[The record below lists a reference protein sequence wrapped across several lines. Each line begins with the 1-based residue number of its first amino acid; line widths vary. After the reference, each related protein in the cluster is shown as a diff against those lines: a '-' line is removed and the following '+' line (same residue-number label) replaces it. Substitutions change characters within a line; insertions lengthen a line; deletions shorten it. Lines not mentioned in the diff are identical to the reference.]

1 MTILTLDEKRIEK
14 LIFSGNYEEAAEIIF
29 DLVENRDRLDKEIL
43 YKTLNLLNYICDKT
57 PSISLRSVKYISFII
72 NETNSWIR
80 LISLEILYQ
89 ISIYRPNLLIELIEK
104 IRARFYDLEPTV
116 RRLAVKIMG
125 NLLVSLHIDQEEIQ
139 IIIEEFINKLIDDD
153 WKVKL
158 EVTKTLKKILNQDF
172 SKIPDLEPLLSIVIV
187 NLRDLDEDVARSS
200 AELLKILGTYFL
212 SKDKIMHI
220 LLNLLYNEETRVKE
234 LIIWLF
240 GEIGKEKSSEIIP
253 IIPKLI
259 NLLKEDDYR
268 IQLRVTDALVSI
280 SKNNFDQIWSNLI
293 NSLDLGD
300 EDYKNTII
308 NALYHLVSGNNIPDI
323 FIYIFE
329 ELESPSETVRDSV
342 ALVFKRLY
350 EEYQVQIENE
360 ITKILYRLESK
371 YWRERKKNT
380 ALLQNLVFI
389 LDIKKIAVW
398 IFIELDKV
406 LKDET
411 DPDVK
416 NEIIFT
422 LKSIK
427 TNFKRMD
434 ETIRRVNYELGLF
447 TSKISEFQKA
457 PAQFREKMNDLIKEF
472 KFNETEIE
480 LNKTYRKILNRI
492 KKFNKKLNKFE
503 FKRLA
508 FNLLED
514 WEETKLQ
521 IIDEL
526 SLIKGFIHEIFDEK
540 KMEFTSGL
548 KGKIKVFDD
557 RINILRVQYE
567 ALKFYEFPDDLDEV
581 ILSNE
586 QNDELEEKFTQ
597 ITQLRNYLFK
607 LDDEIRDL
615 IVSNVEFDIFKEL
628 LKNWVE
634 LKIEIQEY
642 LSRLDR
648 KIKVIKDKI
657 VKYFLEI
664 ETREEIS
671 TGKIKDIT
679 NELGFQLF
687 QGHIHSIISQGIEGF
702 KKFNEK
708 FEQLNEKVSQL
719 IKKNEFNDSMKFI
732 EMNQKQIQDFIEEY
746 ENQIDTIIGKIT
758 TDNNIFNLYIR
769 PFITRFISSKEMLI
783 NKMKIF
789 QQKNLEKIYLNQ
801 IKYYLEVMNPIKLKN
816 LASFMNMEI
825 DQLTDYIL
833 KFINK
838 NKLSGKIINDTLHSP
853 KLEDLYESKDLLL
866 FKTVKTIG
874 NKILL
879 DFKLSNPT
887 NLTFKDLQIILRI
900 PSYLIFEKNESFPRN
915 LYVNELKTGSA
926 LKFNYVVKMNRMV
939 EKRLSDPGADEITLN
954 LFYRDPFNVTRK
966 ISKKIDLL
974 LS

>member
-1 MTILTLDEKRIEK
+1 LTLDEKRIEK

-29 DLVENRDRLDKEIL
+29 DLIENRESLDKEIL

-57 PSISLRSVKYISFII
+57 PSISLRAVKYMNFII
-72 NETNSWIR
+72 NEPNSWIR
-80 LISLEILYQ
+80 LVSLEILYQ
-89 ISIYRPNLLIELIEK
+89 ISIYRPNLLLELIKEV
-104 IRARFYDLEPTV
+104 RARFYDLEPTV

-125 NLLVSLHIDQEEIQ
+125 NLLLSLHIDKEEIQ

-158 EVTKTLKKILNQDF
+158 EVIKTLKKILNQDF

-220 LLNLLYNEETRVKE
+220 LLNLLYNEEGRVKE

-268 IQLRVTDALVSI
+268 IQLRVIDALVSI

-300 EDYKNTII
+300 DDYRNTIQ
-308 NALYHLVSGNNIPDI
+308 NALYHLSQNNIPDV

-329 ELESPSETVRDSV
+329 ELESPSEAVRDSV

-350 EEYQVQIENE
+350 EEYQVEIENE

-380 ALLQNLVFI
+380 ALLQNLIFI

-406 LKDET
+406 LSDET

-434 ETIRRVNYELGLF
+434 ETIRRVNYELELF
-447 TSKISEFQKA
+447 TSKIREFQKN
-457 PAQFREKMNDLIKEF
+457 PAQFREKMNALIKEF

-480 LNKTYRKILNRI
+480 LSKTYRKILNRI
-492 KKFNKKLNKFE
+492 KNFNKKLNKFE
-503 FKRLA
+503 YKRLA

-526 SLIKGFIHEIFDEK
+526 SLIKGFIQEIFEEK

-548 KGKIKVFDD
+548 KGRIKIFQD

-567 ALKFYEFPDDLDEV
+567 ALKFYEFPDDLDEI

-607 LDDEIRDL
+607 LDDEIRNL

-642 LSRLDR
+642 LSKLDR

-657 VKYFLEI
+657 VKYFIEI
-664 ETREEIS
+664 ETREETT
-671 TGKIKDIT
+671 TGKIRDIT

-702 KKFNEK
+702 KIFNDK
-708 FEQLNEKVSQL
+708 FEQLNAKVSQL
-719 IKKNEFNDSMKFI
+719 IKKNEFSDSKKFL
-732 EMNQKQIQDFIEEY
+732 EMNQKQIQNFIEEY

-769 PFITRFISSKEMLI
+769 PFITKFISSKEMLI
-783 NKMKIF
+783 NKMKMF

-816 LASFMNMEI
+816 LASYMDLEI

-833 KFINK
+833 KFISK

-900 PSYLIFEKNESFPRN
+900 PVYLIFEKNESFPR
-915 LYVNELKTGSA
+915 
-926 LKFNYVVKMNRMV
+926 KMKVFR
-939 EKRLSDPGADEITLN
+939 EIST
-954 LFYRDPFNVTRK
+954 
-966 ISKKIDLL
+966 
-974 LS
+974 

>member
-29 DLVENRDRLDKEIL
+29 DLIENRDRLDKEIL

-57 PSISLRSVKYISFII
+57 PSISLRAVKYINFII
-72 NETNSWIR
+72 NEPNSWIR
-80 LISLEILYQ
+80 LVSLEILYQ
-89 ISIYRPNLLIELIEK
+89 ISIYRPNLLIELMKEV
-104 IRARFYDLEPTV
+104 RTRFYDLEPTV

-125 NLLVSLHIDQEEIQ
+125 NLLISLHIDKEEIQ
-139 IIIEEFINKLIDDD
+139 IIIEEFINRLMDND

-158 EVTKTLKKILNQDF
+158 EVIKTLKKILNQDF
-172 SKIPDLEPLLSIVIV
+172 SKIPDLEPLLSIVII

-220 LLNLLYNEETRVKE
+220 LLNLLYNEKGRVKE

-268 IQLRVTDALVSI
+268 IQLRVIDALVSI

-300 EDYKNTII
+300 EDYRNTIQ
-308 NALYHLVSGNNIPDI
+308 NALYHLSQNNIPDV
-323 FIYIFE
+323 FIYLFE

-350 EEYQVQIENE
+350 EEYQVEIENE

-406 LKDET
+406 LSDET
-411 DPDVK
+411 DSDVK

-427 TNFKRMD
+427 ANFKRMD
-434 ETIRRVNYELGLF
+434 ETISRVNYELELF
-447 TSKISEFQKA
+447 TSKIREFQKT
-457 PAQFREKMNDLIKEF
+457 PAQFREKMNALIKEF

-480 LNKTYRKILNRI
+480 LSKTYRKILNRI
-492 KKFNKKLNKFE
+492 KNFNKKLNKFE
-503 FKRLA
+503 YKRLA

-526 SLIKGFIHEIFDEK
+526 SLIKGFIYEIFEEK

-548 KGKIKVFDD
+548 KGRIKVFHD
-557 RINILRVQYE
+557 RINILRVQHE
-567 ALKFYEFPDDLDEV
+567 ALKFYEFPDNLDEI

-642 LSRLDR
+642 LSKLDR
-648 KIKVIKDKI
+648 KIKIIKDKI
-657 VKYFLEI
+657 VKYFIEI
-664 ETREEIS
+664 GTREEIS
-671 TGKIKDIT
+671 NGKIEDIT

-708 FEQLNEKVSQL
+708 FEQLNIKLSQL
-719 IKKNEFNDSMKFI
+719 IKKNEFSDSMKFI
-732 EMNQKQIQDFIEEY
+732 EMNQKQIQNFIEEY
-746 ENQIDTIIGKIT
+746 ENQIDTVIGKIT
-758 TDNNIFNLYIR
+758 TDNIFNLYIR
-769 PFITRFISSKEMLI
+769 PFITKFISSKEMLI
-783 NKMKIF
+783 NKMKNF

-801 IKYYLEVMNPIKLKN
+801 IKYYLDVMNPIKLKN
-816 LASFMNMEI
+816 LASYMDLEI

-900 PSYLIFEKNESFPRN
+900 PVYLIFEKNESFPRN
-915 LYVNELKTGSA
+915 LYVNELKPGSA
-926 LKFNYVVKMNRMV
+926 LKFNYVVKMNRMI
-939 EKRLSDPGADEITLN
+939 EKKLSDPSVDEITLN

-966 ISKKIDLL
+966 ITKNIDLL

>member
-1 MTILTLDEKRIEK
+1 
-14 LIFSGNYEEAAEIIF
+14 
-29 DLVENRDRLDKEIL
+29 
-43 YKTLNLLNYICDKT
+43 
-57 PSISLRSVKYISFII
+57 
-72 NETNSWIR
+72 
-80 LISLEILYQ
+80 
-89 ISIYRPNLLIELIEK
+89 
-104 IRARFYDLEPTV
+104 
-116 RRLAVKIMG
+116 
-125 NLLVSLHIDQEEIQ
+125 
-139 IIIEEFINKLIDDD
+139 
-153 WKVKL
+153 
-158 EVTKTLKKILNQDF
+158 
-172 SKIPDLEPLLSIVIV
+172 
-187 NLRDLDEDVARSS
+187 
-200 AELLKILGTYFL
+200 
-212 SKDKIMHI
+212 
-220 LLNLLYNEETRVKE
+220 
-234 LIIWLF
+234 
-240 GEIGKEKSSEIIP
+240 
-253 IIPKLI
+253 
-259 NLLKEDDYR
+259 
-268 IQLRVTDALVSI
+268 
-280 SKNNFDQIWSNLI
+280 NLI
-293 NSLDLGD
+293 NSLDIGD
-300 EDYKNTII
+300 EDYRNTII
-308 NALYHLVSGNNIPDI
+308 NALYHLSQNNILDI
-323 FIYIFE
+323 FTNIFE

-411 DPDVK
+411 DSDVK

-434 ETIRRVNYELGLF
+434 ETIRRVNYELELF
-447 TSKISEFQKA
+447 TSKIREFQKA
-457 PAQFREKMNDLIKEF
+457 PAQFREKMNDLLKEF

-548 KGKIKVFDD
+548 KGKIKVFHD

-567 ALKFYEFPDDLDEV
+567 ALKFYEFPDNLDEV
-581 ILSNE
+581 ILSNK

-642 LSRLDR
+642 LSSLDR
-648 KIKVIKDKI
+648 KIKIIKDKI
-657 VKYFLEI
+657 IKYFLEI

-671 TGKIKDIT
+671 TDKIKDIT

-687 QGHIHSIISQGIEGF
+687 QGHIHSIITQGIEGF

-900 PSYLIFEKNESFPRN
+900 PAYLIFEKNESFPRN

-939 EKRLSDPGADEITLN
+939 EKRISDPGADEITLN

>member
-1 MTILTLDEKRIEK
+1 MTILTLDEKRIEQ

-29 DLVENRDRLDKEIL
+29 NLIENRDSLDKEIL
-43 YKTLNLLNYICDKT
+43 YKSLNLLNYICDKT
-57 PSISLRSVKYISFII
+57 PSISLRAVKYMNFII
-72 NETNSWIR
+72 NEKNSWIR
-80 LISLEILYQ
+80 LVSLEILYQ
-89 ISIYRPNLLIELIEK
+89 ISIYRPNLLLELITK
-104 IRARFYDLEPTV
+104 VRSRFYDIEPTV

-125 NLLVSLHIDQEEIQ
+125 NLLVSIHIDQEEIQ
-139 IIIEEFINKLIDDD
+139 LIIEEFISKLIDDD

-158 EVTKTLKKILNQDF
+158 EVIKTLKKILNQDF

-200 AELLKILGTYFL
+200 AELLKTIGTYFL

-220 LLNLLYNEETRVKE
+220 LLNLLYNEEARVKE

-259 NLLKEDDYR
+259 KLLKEDDYR
-268 IQLRVTDALVSI
+268 IQLRVIDALVSI

-293 NSLDLGD
+293 NSLDLAD
-300 EDYKNTII
+300 EDYRDTIQ
-308 NALYHLVSGNNIPDI
+308 NALYHLSQNNIPDI

-329 ELESPSETVRDSV
+329 ELESPSETVRDCV

-350 EEYQVQIENE
+350 EEYQVEIENE

-371 YWRERKKNT
+371 YWRVRKKNI
-380 ALLQNLVFI
+380 ALLQNLAFI
-389 LDIKKIAVW
+389 LDIRKVAVW

-416 NEIIFT
+416 NEIIST

-427 TNFKRMD
+427 TNFDRMD
-434 ETIRRVNYELGLF
+434 DTIRRVNYELDLF
-447 TSKISEFQKA
+447 TSKIREFQKA
-457 PAQFREKMNDLIKEF
+457 PAQFREKMNALIKEF

-480 LNKTYRKILNRI
+480 INRTYRKNLSKI
-492 KKFNKKLNKFE
+492 KNFNKKLNKFE
-503 FKRLA
+503 YKRLA

-526 SLIKGFIHEIFDEK
+526 SLIKGFIHEIFEEK
-540 KMEFTSGL
+540 KMEFSSGL
-548 KGKIKVFDD
+548 KGKIKIFND

-567 ALKFYEFPDDLDEV
+567 VLKSYEFPDNLDEI

-586 QNDELEEKFTQ
+586 QNDDLEEKFTQ

-642 LSRLDR
+642 LSRLDK

-657 VKYFLEI
+657 VNYFIEI

-687 QGHIHSIISQGIEGF
+687 QGHIHTIISQGIEGF
-702 KKFNEK
+702 KKFNDK
-708 FEQLNEKVSQL
+708 FDQLNEKVSQL
-719 IKKNEFNDSMKFI
+719 IKKNEFSDAKKFI
-732 EMNQKQIQDFIEEY
+732 EMNQNQVQNFIVEY
-746 ENQIDTIIGKIT
+746 ESQIDTIIGKIT

-769 PFITRFISSKEMLI
+769 PFITKFVSSKEMLI
-783 NKMKIF
+783 NKMKNF

-816 LASFMNMEI
+816 LATYMDI
-825 DQLTDYIL
+825 DVDQLTDYIL
-833 KFINK
+833 KFISK
-838 NKLSGKIINDTLHSP
+838 NKLSGKIKDDMLNSP
-853 KLEDLYESKDLLL
+853 KLEDLFESKDLLL
-866 FKTVKTIG
+866 FKTIKTIG

-887 NLTFKDLQIILRI
+887 TLTFKDLQIILRI
-900 PSYLIFEKNESFPRN
+900 PVYLVFEKNESFPRN
-915 LYVNELKTGSA
+915 LYVNELKPASA
-926 LKFNYVVKMNRMV
+926 LKFNYVIKMNRIV

-954 LFYRDPFNVTRK
+954 LFYIDPFNVTRK

>member
-1 MTILTLDEKRIEK
+1 LTILTLDEKRIEK
-14 LIFSGNYEEAAEIIF
+14 LISSGNFKEAAEIIF
-29 DLVENRDRLDKEIL
+29 DLIENRGSLDKEIL
-43 YKTLNLLNYICDKT
+43 YKTLNLLNYICDKS
-57 PSISLRSVKYISFII
+57 PSISLRTVKYMSFII
-72 NETNSWIR
+72 NEPNSWIR
-80 LISLEILYQ
+80 LVSLEILYQ
-89 ISIYRPNLLIELIEK
+89 ISIYRPNLLLELIKEV
-104 IRARFYDLEPTV
+104 RARFYDIEPTV

-125 NLLVSLHIDQEEIQ
+125 NLLLSLHIDKEEIQ

-158 EVTKTLKKILNQDF
+158 EVIKTLKKILNQDF

-220 LLNLLYNEETRVKE
+220 LLNLLYNEEARVKE

-268 IQLRVTDALVSI
+268 IQLRVIDALVSI

-300 EDYKNTII
+300 EDYRNTIQ
-308 NALYHLVSGNNIPDI
+308 NALYHLSQNNIPDV

-329 ELESPSETVRDSV
+329 ELESPSEAVRDSV

-350 EEYQVQIENE
+350 EEYQVEIENE

-406 LKDET
+406 LSDET

-434 ETIRRVNYELGLF
+434 ETIRRVNYELELF
-447 TSKISEFQKA
+447 TSKIREFQKN
-457 PAQFREKMNDLIKEF
+457 PAQFREKMNALIKEF

-480 LNKTYRKILNRI
+480 LSKTYRKILNRI
-492 KKFNKKLNKFE
+492 KNFNKKLNKFE
-503 FKRLA
+503 YKRLA

-526 SLIKGFIHEIFDEK
+526 SLIKGFIQEIFEEK

-548 KGKIKVFDD
+548 KGRIKIFQD

-567 ALKFYEFPDDLDEV
+567 ALKFYEFPDDLDEI

-607 LDDEIRDL
+607 LDDEIRNL

-642 LSRLDR
+642 LSKLDR

-657 VKYFLEI
+657 VKYFIEI
-664 ETREEIS
+664 ETREETT
-671 TGKIKDIT
+671 TGKIRDIT

-702 KKFNEK
+702 KIFNDK
-708 FEQLNEKVSQL
+708 FEQLNAKVSQL
-719 IKKNEFNDSMKFI
+719 IKKNEFSDSKKFL
-732 EMNQKQIQDFIEEY
+732 EMNQKQIQNFIEEY

-769 PFITRFISSKEMLI
+769 PFITKFISSKEMLI
-783 NKMKIF
+783 NKMKMF

-816 LASFMNMEI
+816 LASYMDLEI

-833 KFINK
+833 KFISK

-900 PSYLIFEKNESFPRN
+900 PVYLIFEKNESFPRN
-915 LYVNELKTGSA
+915 LYVNELKPGSA
-926 LKFNYVVKMNRMV
+926 LKFNYVVKVNHMV
-939 EKRLSDPGADEITLN
+939 EKKLSDPSADEITLN

-966 ISKKIDLL
+966 ITKKINLL

>member
-1 MTILTLDEKRIEK
+1 MTILPLDEKRIEK

-29 DLVENRDRLDKEIL
+29 DLIENRDRLDKEIL

-57 PSISLRSVKYISFII
+57 PSISLRAVKYMSFII
-72 NETNSWIR
+72 NEANSWIR
-80 LISLEILYQ
+80 LVSLEILYQ
-89 ISIYRPNLLIELIEK
+89 ISIYRPNLLLELIKEV
-104 IRARFYDLEPTV
+104 RARFYDLEPTV

-125 NLLVSLHIDQEEIQ
+125 NLLLSLHIDKEEIQ

-158 EVTKTLKKILNQDF
+158 EVIKTLKKILNQDF

-220 LLNLLYNEETRVKE
+220 LLNLLYNEKGRVKE

-268 IQLRVTDALVSI
+268 IQLRVIDALVSI

-293 NSLDLGD
+293 NSLDIGD
-300 EDYKNTII
+300 EDYRNTIQ
-308 NALYHLVSGNNIPDI
+308 NALYHLSQNNIPDV

-350 EEYQVQIENE
+350 EEYQVEIENE

-380 ALLQNLVFI
+380 ALLQNLTFI

-398 IFIELDKV
+398 IFIELNKV
-406 LKDET
+406 LSDET

-427 TNFKRMD
+427 TNFNRMD
-434 ETIRRVNYELGLF
+434 ETIRTVSYELELF
-447 TSKISEFQKA
+447 TSKIREFQKA
-457 PAQFREKMNDLIKEF
+457 PAQFREKMNALIKEF

-480 LNKTYRKILNRI
+480 LSKTYRKILNRI
-492 KKFNKKLNKFE
+492 KNFNKKLNKFE
-503 FKRLA
+503 YKRLA

-526 SLIKGFIHEIFDEK
+526 SLIKGFIHEIFEEK

-548 KGKIKVFDD
+548 KGRIKVFND

-567 ALKFYEFPDDLDEV
+567 ALKFYQFPDNLDEI

-642 LSRLDR
+642 LSKLDR

-657 VKYFLEI
+657 VKYFIEI

-671 TGKIKDIT
+671 NGKIKDIT

-702 KKFNEK
+702 KKFNEN
-708 FEQLNEKVSQL
+708 FEQLNAKLSQL
-719 IKKNEFNDSMKFI
+719 IKKNQFSDSKKFI
-732 EMNQKQIQDFIEEY
+732 EMNQKQIQNFIEEY

-769 PFITRFISSKEMLI
+769 PFITKFISSKEMLI
-783 NKMKIF
+783 NKMKNF

-801 IKYYLEVMNPIKLKN
+801 INYYLDVMNPIKLKN
-816 LASFMNMEI
+816 LASYMDLET
-825 DQLTDYIL
+825 DLLTDYIL

-866 FKTVKTIG
+866 FKTIKTIG

-900 PSYLIFEKNESFPRN
+900 PVYLIFEKNESFPRN
-915 LYVNELKTGSA
+915 LYVNELKPGSA
-926 LKFNYVVKMNRMV
+926 LKFNYVVKLNRII
-939 EKRLSDPGADEITLN
+939 EKKLSDPSADEITLN
-954 LFYRDPFNVTRK
+954 LFYRDPFNITRK

>member
-1 MTILTLDEKRIEK
+1 
-14 LIFSGNYEEAAEIIF
+14 
-29 DLVENRDRLDKEIL
+29 
-43 YKTLNLLNYICDKT
+43 
-57 PSISLRSVKYISFII
+57 
-72 NETNSWIR
+72 
-80 LISLEILYQ
+80 
-89 ISIYRPNLLIELIEK
+89 K
-104 IRARFYDLEPTV
+104 I
-116 RRLAVKIMG
+116 
-125 NLLVSLHIDQEEIQ
+125 
-139 IIIEEFINKLIDDD
+139 
-153 WKVKL
+153 
-158 EVTKTLKKILNQDF
+158 
-172 SKIPDLEPLLSIVIV
+172 
-187 NLRDLDEDVARSS
+187 
-200 AELLKILGTYFL
+200 
-212 SKDKIMHI
+212 
-220 LLNLLYNEETRVKE
+220 
-234 LIIWLF
+234 
-240 GEIGKEKSSEIIP
+240 
-253 IIPKLI
+253 
-259 NLLKEDDYR
+259 
-268 IQLRVTDALVSI
+268 
-280 SKNNFDQIWSNLI
+280 
-293 NSLDLGD
+293 
-300 EDYKNTII
+300 
-308 NALYHLVSGNNIPDI
+308 
-323 FIYIFE
+323 
-329 ELESPSETVRDSV
+329 
-342 ALVFKRLY
+342 
-350 EEYQVQIENE
+350 
-360 ITKILYRLESK
+360 
-371 YWRERKKNT
+371 
-380 ALLQNLVFI
+380 
-389 LDIKKIAVW
+389 
-398 IFIELDKV
+398 
-406 LKDET
+406 LKDEI

-416 NEIIFT
+416 NAIIFT

-427 TNFKRMD
+427 ANFKNMD
-434 ETIRRVNYELGLF
+434 DTIRRVNYELELF
-447 TSKISEFQKA
+447 TSKIREFQKN
-457 PAQFREKMNDLIKEF
+457 PAQFREKMNALIKEF

-480 LNKTYRKILNRI
+480 LSKTYRKILNRI
-492 KKFNKKLNKFE
+492 KNFNKKLNKFE
-503 FKRLA
+503 YKRLA

-526 SLIKGFIHEIFDEK
+526 SLIKGFIQEIFEEK

-548 KGKIKVFDD
+548 KGRIKIFQD

-567 ALKFYEFPDDLDEV
+567 ALKFYEFPDDLDEI

-607 LDDEIRDL
+607 LDDEIRNL

-642 LSRLDR
+642 LSKLDR

-657 VKYFLEI
+657 VKYFIEI
-664 ETREEIS
+664 ETREETT
-671 TGKIKDIT
+671 TGKIRDIT

-702 KKFNEK
+702 KIFNDK
-708 FEQLNEKVSQL
+708 FEQLNAKVSQL
-719 IKKNEFNDSMKFI
+719 IKKNEFSDSKKFL
-732 EMNQKQIQDFIEEY
+732 EMNQKQIQNFIEEY

-769 PFITRFISSKEMLI
+769 PFITKFISSKEMLI
-783 NKMKIF
+783 NKMKMF

-816 LASFMNMEI
+816 LASYMDLEI

-833 KFINK
+833 KFISK

-900 PSYLIFEKNESFPRN
+900 PVYLIFEKNESFPRN
-915 LYVNELKTGSA
+915 LYVNELKPGSA
-926 LKFNYVVKMNRMV
+926 LKFNYVVKVNHMV
-939 EKRLSDPGADEITLN
+939 EKKLSDPSADEITLN

-966 ISKKIDLL
+966 ITKKIDLL

>member
-14 LIFSGNYEEAAEIIF
+14 LISSGNFKEAAEIIF
-29 DLVENRDRLDKEIL
+29 DLIENRGSLDKEIL
-43 YKTLNLLNYICDKT
+43 YKTLNLLNYICDKS
-57 PSISLRSVKYISFII
+57 PSISLRTVKYMSFII
-72 NETNSWIR
+72 NEPNSWIR
-80 LISLEILYQ
+80 LVSLEILYQ
-89 ISIYRPNLLIELIEK
+89 ISIYRPNLLLELIKEV
-104 IRARFYDLEPTV
+104 RARFYDIEPTV

-125 NLLVSLHIDQEEIQ
+125 NLLLSLHIDKEEIQ

-158 EVTKTLKKILNQDF
+158 EVIKTLKKILNQDF

-220 LLNLLYNEETRVKE
+220 LLNLLYNEEARVKE

-268 IQLRVTDALVSI
+268 IQLRVIDALVSI

-300 EDYKNTII
+300 EDYRNTIQ
-308 NALYHLVSGNNIPDI
+308 NALYHLSQNNIPDV

-329 ELESPSETVRDSV
+329 ELESPSEAVRDSV

-350 EEYQVQIENE
+350 EEYQVEIENE

-406 LKDET
+406 LSDET

-434 ETIRRVNYELGLF
+434 ETIRRVNYELELF
-447 TSKISEFQKA
+447 TSKIREFQKN
-457 PAQFREKMNDLIKEF
+457 PAQFREKMNALIKEF

-480 LNKTYRKILNRI
+480 LSKTYRKILNRI
-492 KKFNKKLNKFE
+492 KNFNKKLNKFE
-503 FKRLA
+503 YKRLA

-526 SLIKGFIHEIFDEK
+526 SLIKGFIQEIFEEK

-548 KGKIKVFDD
+548 KGRIKIFQD

-567 ALKFYEFPDDLDEV
+567 ALKFYEFPDDLDEI

-607 LDDEIRDL
+607 LDDEIRNL

-642 LSRLDR
+642 LSKLDR

-657 VKYFLEI
+657 VKYFIEI
-664 ETREEIS
+664 ETREETT
-671 TGKIKDIT
+671 TGKIRDIT

-702 KKFNEK
+702 KIFNDK
-708 FEQLNEKVSQL
+708 FEQLNAKVSQL
-719 IKKNEFNDSMKFI
+719 IKKNEFSDSKKFL
-732 EMNQKQIQDFIEEY
+732 EMNQKQIQNFIEEY

-769 PFITRFISSKEMLI
+769 PFITKFISSKEMLI
-783 NKMKIF
+783 NKMKMF

-816 LASFMNMEI
+816 LASYMDLEI

-833 KFINK
+833 KFISK

-900 PSYLIFEKNESFPRN
+900 PVYLIFEKNESFPRN
-915 LYVNELKTGSA
+915 LYVNELKPGSA
-926 LKFNYVVKMNRMV
+926 LKFNYVVKVNHMV
-939 EKRLSDPGADEITLN
+939 EKKLSDPSADEITLN

-966 ISKKIDLL
+966 ITKKIDLL

>member
-1 MTILTLDEKRIEK
+1 LTILTLDEVRIEK
-14 LIFSGNYEEAAEIIF
+14 LIYSGNYEEAAELIF
-29 DLVENRDRLDKEIL
+29 DLIENRDSLDKEIL
-43 YKTLNLLNYICDKT
+43 YKTLNLLNNICDKT
-57 PSISLRSVKYISFII
+57 PSISLRAVKYIIFLI
-72 NETNSWIR
+72 NDANSWIR
-80 LISLEILYQ
+80 LVSLEILYQ

-104 IRARFYDLEPTV
+104 IRTRLFDHEPTV

-158 EVTKTLKKILNQDF
+158 EVIKTLKKILNQDF
-172 SKIPDLEPLLSIVIV
+172 SKIPDLEPLLSIVII

-220 LLNLLYNEETRVKE
+220 LLNLLYNEEDRVKE
-234 LIIWLF
+234 LIIWLI
-240 GEIGKEKSSEIIP
+240 GEIGKEKSYEIIP

-268 IQLRVTDALVSI
+268 IQQRVIDALASI

-293 NSLDLGD
+293 NSLDIGD
-300 EDYKNTII
+300 EDYRNTII
-308 NALYHLVSGNNIPDI
+308 NALYLLSQNNILDI
-323 FIYIFE
+323 FTYIFE
-329 ELESPSETVRDSV
+329 ELESPSEIVRDSV

-350 EEYQVQIENE
+350 EEYQVEIENE

-380 ALLQNLVFI
+380 ALLQNLIFI

-427 TNFKRMD
+427 SNFKRMD
-434 ETIRRVNYELGLF
+434 ETIRRVNYELELF
-447 TSKISEFQKA
+447 TNKIREFQKA
-457 PAQFREKMNDLIKEF
+457 PAQFREKMNALIKEF

-480 LNKTYRKILNRI
+480 LNNTYRKILNKI

-503 FKRLA
+503 YKRLA
-508 FNLLED
+508 FNLIED

-526 SLIKGFIHEIFDEK
+526 SLIKGFIHEIFEEK
-540 KMEFTSGL
+540 KMEFSSGL
-548 KGKIKVFDD
+548 KGKIKIFQD
-557 RINILRVQYE
+557 RINILRIQYE
-567 ALKFYEFPDDLDEV
+567 ALKFYEFPDNLDEI

-586 QNDELEEKFTQ
+586 QNEELEEKFTQ

-615 IVSNVEFDIFKEL
+615 IVSNIEFDIFKQL
-628 LKNWVE
+628 LRNWVE

-642 LSRLDR
+642 LSRLDK
-648 KIKVIKDKI
+648 KIKVIKDKFI
-657 VKYFLEI
+657 DYFIEI
-664 ETREEIS
+664 ETREEFS
-671 TGKIKDIT
+671 TDKIKDIT

-708 FEQLNEKVSQL
+708 YEQLNEKVSQL
-719 IKKNEFNDSMKFI
+719 IKKNEFNDAKKFI
-732 EMNQKQIQDFIEEY
+732 DMNQKQIQNFIEDY

-758 TDNNIFNLYIR
+758 NDNNIFNLYIR
-769 PFITRFISSKEMLI
+769 PFITRFVSSKELLI
-783 NKMKIF
+783 NRMKIF

-816 LASFMNMEI
+816 LASYIDLEI

-838 NKLSGKIINDTLHSP
+838 NKLSGKIINDTLYSP

-866 FKTVKTIG
+866 FKKVKTIG
-874 NKILL
+874 NKIHLE
-879 DFKLSNPT
+879 FKLSNPT
-887 NLTFKDLQIILRI
+887 TLTFKDLQIILRI
-900 PSYLIFEKNESFPRN
+900 PVYLIFEKSESFPRN
-915 LYVNELKTGSA
+915 LYVNELKPGSA
-926 LKFNYVVKMNRMV
+926 LKFNYIVKMNRMV

>member
-14 LIFSGNYEEAAEIIF
+14 LISSGNFKEAAEIIF
-29 DLVENRDRLDKEIL
+29 DLIENRGSLDKEIL
-43 YKTLNLLNYICDKT
+43 YKTLNLLNYICDKS
-57 PSISLRSVKYISFII
+57 PSISLRTVKYMSFII
-72 NETNSWIR
+72 NEPNSWIR
-80 LISLEILYQ
+80 LVSLEILYQ
-89 ISIYRPNLLIELIEK
+89 ISIYRPNLLLELIKEV
-104 IRARFYDLEPTV
+104 RARFYDIEPTV

-125 NLLVSLHIDQEEIQ
+125 NLLLSLHIDKEEIQ

-158 EVTKTLKKILNQDF
+158 EVIKTLKKILNQDF

-220 LLNLLYNEETRVKE
+220 LLNLLYNEEARVKE

-268 IQLRVTDALVSI
+268 IQLRVIDALVSI

-300 EDYKNTII
+300 EDYRNTIQ
-308 NALYHLVSGNNIPDI
+308 NALYHLSQNNIPDV

-329 ELESPSETVRDSV
+329 ELESPSEAVRDSV

-350 EEYQVQIENE
+350 EEYQVEIENE

-371 YWRERKKNT
+371 YWRERKKNI

-406 LKDET
+406 LSDET

-434 ETIRRVNYELGLF
+434 ETIRRVNYELELF
-447 TSKISEFQKA
+447 TSKIREFQKN
-457 PAQFREKMNDLIKEF
+457 PAQFREKMNALIKEF

-480 LNKTYRKILNRI
+480 LSKTYRKILNRI
-492 KKFNKKLNKFE
+492 KNFNKKLNKFE
-503 FKRLA
+503 YKRLA

-526 SLIKGFIHEIFDEK
+526 SLIKGFIQEIFEEK

-548 KGKIKVFDD
+548 KGRIKIFQD

-567 ALKFYEFPDDLDEV
+567 ALKFYEFPDDLDEI

-607 LDDEIRDL
+607 LDDEIRNL

-642 LSRLDR
+642 LSKLDR

-657 VKYFLEI
+657 VKYFIEI
-664 ETREEIS
+664 ETREETT
-671 TGKIKDIT
+671 TGKIRDIT

-702 KKFNEK
+702 KIFNDK
-708 FEQLNEKVSQL
+708 FEQLNAKVSQL
-719 IKKNEFNDSMKFI
+719 IKKNEFSDSKKFL
-732 EMNQKQIQDFIEEY
+732 EMNQKQIQNFIEEY

-769 PFITRFISSKEMLI
+769 PFITKFISSKEMLI
-783 NKMKIF
+783 NKMKMF

-816 LASFMNMEI
+816 LASYMDLEI

-833 KFINK
+833 KFISK

-900 PSYLIFEKNESFPRN
+900 PVYLIFEKNESFPRN
-915 LYVNELKTGSA
+915 LYVNELKPGSA
-926 LKFNYVVKMNRMV
+926 LKFNYVVKVNHMV
-939 EKRLSDPGADEITLN
+939 EKKLSDPSADEITLN

-966 ISKKIDLL
+966 ITKKIDLL

>member
-14 LIFSGNYEEAAEIIF
+14 LISSGNYEEAAEIIF
-29 DLVENRDRLDKEIL
+29 DLIENRDRLDKEIL

-57 PSISLRSVKYISFII
+57 PSISLRAVKYINFII
-72 NETNSWIR
+72 NEPNSWIR
-80 LISLEILYQ
+80 LVSLEILYQ
-89 ISIYRPNLLIELIEK
+89 ISIYRPNLLIELMKEV
-104 IRARFYDLEPTV
+104 RTRFYDLEPTV

-125 NLLVSLHIDQEEIQ
+125 KLLISLHIDKEEIQ
-139 IIIEEFINKLIDDD
+139 IIIEEFINRLMDND

-158 EVTKTLKKILNQDF
+158 EVIKTLKKILNQDF
-172 SKIPDLEPLLSIVIV
+172 SKIPDLEPLLSIVII

-220 LLNLLYNEETRVKE
+220 LLNLLYNEKGRVKE

-268 IQLRVTDALVSI
+268 IQLRVIDALVSI

-300 EDYKNTII
+300 EDYRNTIQ
-308 NALYHLVSGNNIPDI
+308 NALYHLSQNNIPDV
-323 FIYIFE
+323 FIYLFE

-350 EEYQVQIENE
+350 EEYQVEIENE

-406 LKDET
+406 LSDET
-411 DPDVK
+411 DSDVK

-427 TNFKRMD
+427 ANFKRMD
-434 ETIRRVNYELGLF
+434 ETISRVNYELELF
-447 TSKISEFQKA
+447 TSKIREFQKT
-457 PAQFREKMNDLIKEF
+457 PAQFREKMNALIKEF

-480 LNKTYRKILNRI
+480 LSKTYRKILNRI
-492 KKFNKKLNKFE
+492 KNFNKKLNKFE
-503 FKRLA
+503 YKRLA

-526 SLIKGFIHEIFDEK
+526 SLIKGFIYEIFEEK

-548 KGKIKVFDD
+548 KGRIKVFHD

-567 ALKFYEFPDDLDEV
+567 ALKFYEFPDNLDEI

-642 LSRLDR
+642 LSKLDR
-648 KIKVIKDKI
+648 KIKIIKDKI
-657 VKYFLEI
+657 VKYFIEI
-664 ETREEIS
+664 GTREEIS
-671 TGKIKDIT
+671 NGKIEDIT

-708 FEQLNEKVSQL
+708 FEQLNIKLSQL
-719 IKKNEFNDSMKFI
+719 IKKNEFSDSMKFI
-732 EMNQKQIQDFIEEY
+732 EMNQKQIQNFIEEY
-746 ENQIDTIIGKIT
+746 ENQIDTVIGKIT
-758 TDNNIFNLYIR
+758 TDNIFNLYIR
-769 PFITRFISSKEMLI
+769 PFITKFISSKEMLI
-783 NKMKIF
+783 NKMKNF

-801 IKYYLEVMNPIKLKN
+801 IKYYLDVMNPIKLKN
-816 LASFMNMEI
+816 LASYMDLEI

-900 PSYLIFEKNESFPRN
+900 PVYLIFEKNESFPRN
-915 LYVNELKTGSA
+915 LYVNELKPGSA
-926 LKFNYVVKMNRMV
+926 LKFNYVVKMNRMI
-939 EKRLSDPGADEITLN
+939 EKKLSDPSVDEITLN

-966 ISKKIDLL
+966 ITKNIDLL

>member
-1 MTILTLDEKRIEK
+1 LTILTLDEVRIEK
-14 LIFSGNYEEAAEIIF
+14 LIYSGNYEEAAELIF
-29 DLVENRDRLDKEIL
+29 DLIENRDSLDKEII
-43 YKTLNLLNYICDKT
+43 YKTLNLLNNICDKT
-57 PSISLRSVKYISFII
+57 PSISLRAVKFII
-72 NETNSWIR
+72 FLINDANSWIR
-80 LISLEILYQ
+80 LVSLEILYQ

-104 IRARFYDLEPTV
+104 IRTRQFDHEPTV

-139 IIIEEFINKLIDDD
+139 IIFEEFINKLIDDD

-158 EVTKTLKKILNQDF
+158 EVIKTLKKILNQDF
-172 SKIPDLEPLLSIVIV
+172 SKIPDLEPLLSIVII

-212 SKDKIMHI
+212 SKDKIMHV
-220 LLNLLYNEETRVKE
+220 LLNLLYNEEGRVKE
-234 LIIWLF
+234 LIIWLI

-268 IQLRVTDALVSI
+268 IQQRVIDALASI

-293 NSLDLGD
+293 NSLDIGD
-300 EDYKNTII
+300 EDYRNTII
-308 NALYHLVSGNNIPDI
+308 NALYLLSQNNILDI
-323 FIYIFE
+323 FTYIFE
-329 ELESPSETVRDSV
+329 ELESPSEIVRDSV

-350 EEYQVQIENE
+350 EEYQVEIENE

-380 ALLQNLVFI
+380 ALLQNLIFI

-427 TNFKRMD
+427 SNFKRID
-434 ETIRRVNYELGLF
+434 ETIRRVNYELELF
-447 TSKISEFQKA
+447 TNKIREFQKA
-457 PAQFREKMNDLIKEF
+457 PAQFREKMNALIKEF
-472 KFNETEIE
+472 KFSETEIE
-480 LNKTYRKILNRI
+480 LNNTYRKILNKI

-503 FKRLA
+503 YKRLA

-526 SLIKGFIHEIFDEK
+526 SLIKGFIHEIFEEK
-540 KMEFTSGL
+540 KMEFSSGL
-548 KGKIKVFDD
+548 KGKIKIFQD
-557 RINILRVQYE
+557 RINILRIQYE
-567 ALKFYEFPDDLDEV
+567 ALKFYEFPDNLDEI

-586 QNDELEEKFTQ
+586 QNEELEEKFTQ

-615 IVSNVEFDIFKEL
+615 IVSNIEFDIFKQL
-628 LKNWVE
+628 LRNWVE

-642 LSRLDR
+642 LSRLDK
-648 KIKVIKDKI
+648 KIKVIKDKFI
-657 VKYFLEI
+657 NYFIEI
-664 ETREEIS
+664 ETREEFS
-671 TGKIKDIT
+671 TDKIKDIT

-708 FEQLNEKVSQL
+708 YEQLNEKVSQL
-719 IKKNEFNDSMKFI
+719 IKKNEFNDAKKFI
-732 EMNQKQIQDFIEEY
+732 DMNQKQIQNFIEDY

-758 TDNNIFNLYIR
+758 NDNNIFNLYIR
-769 PFITRFISSKEMLI
+769 PFITRFVSSKEMLI

-816 LASFMNMEI
+816 LASYIDLEI

-833 KFINK
+833 NFINK
-838 NKLSGKIINDTLHSP
+838 NKLSGKIINDTLYSP
-853 KLEDLYESKDLLL
+853 KLEDLNESKDLLL
-866 FKTVKTIG
+866 FKIVKTIG
-874 NKILL
+874 NKIHL

-887 NLTFKDLQIILRI
+887 TLTFKDLQIILRI
-900 PSYLIFEKNESFPRN
+900 PVYLIFEKSESFPRN
-915 LYVNELKTGSA
+915 LYVNELKPGSA
-926 LKFNYVVKMNRMV
+926 LKFSYVVKMNRLV

>member
-14 LIFSGNYEEAAEIIF
+14 LISSGNFKEAAEIIF
-29 DLVENRDRLDKEIL
+29 DLIENRGSLDKEIL
-43 YKTLNLLNYICDKT
+43 YKTLNLLNYICDKS
-57 PSISLRSVKYISFII
+57 PSISLRTVKYMSFII
-72 NETNSWIR
+72 NEPNSWIR
-80 LISLEILYQ
+80 LVSLEILYQ
-89 ISIYRPNLLIELIEK
+89 ISIYRPNLLLELIKEV
-104 IRARFYDLEPTV
+104 RARFYDIEPTV

-125 NLLVSLHIDQEEIQ
+125 NLLLSLHIDKEEIQ

-158 EVTKTLKKILNQDF
+158 EVIKTLKKILNQDF

-220 LLNLLYNEETRVKE
+220 LLNLLYNEEARVKE

-268 IQLRVTDALVSI
+268 IQLRVIDALVSI

-300 EDYKNTII
+300 EDYRNTIQ
-308 NALYHLVSGNNIPDI
+308 NALYHLSQNNIPDV

-329 ELESPSETVRDSV
+329 ELESPSEAVRDSV

-350 EEYQVQIENE
+350 EEYQVEIENE

-406 LKDET
+406 LSDET

-434 ETIRRVNYELGLF
+434 ETIRRVNYELELF
-447 TSKISEFQKA
+447 TSKIREFQKN
-457 PAQFREKMNDLIKEF
+457 PAQFREKMNALIKEF

-480 LNKTYRKILNRI
+480 LSKTYRKILNRI
-492 KKFNKKLNKFE
+492 KNFNKKLNKFE
-503 FKRLA
+503 YKRLA

-526 SLIKGFIHEIFDEK
+526 SLIKGFIQEIFEEK

-548 KGKIKVFDD
+548 KGRIKIFQD

-567 ALKFYEFPDDLDEV
+567 ALKFYEFPDDLDEI

-607 LDDEIRDL
+607 LDDEIRNL

-642 LSRLDR
+642 LSKLDR

-657 VKYFLEI
+657 VKYFIEI
-664 ETREEIS
+664 ETREETT
-671 TGKIKDIT
+671 TGKIRDIT

-702 KKFNEK
+702 KIFNDK
-708 FEQLNEKVSQL
+708 FEQLNAKVSQL
-719 IKKNEFNDSMKFI
+719 IKKNEFSDSKKFL
-732 EMNQKQIQDFIEEY
+732 EMNQKQIQNFIEEY

-769 PFITRFISSKEMLI
+769 PFITKFISSKEMLI
-783 NKMKIF
+783 NKMKMF

-816 LASFMNMEI
+816 LASYMDLEI

-833 KFINK
+833 KFISK

-900 PSYLIFEKNESFPRN
+900 PVYLIFEKNESFPRN
-915 LYVNELKTGSA
+915 LYVNELKPGSA
-926 LKFNYVVKMNRMV
+926 LKFNYVVKVNHMV
-939 EKRLSDPGADEITLN
+939 EKKLSDPSADEITLN

-966 ISKKIDLL
+966 ITKKINLL

>member
-14 LIFSGNYEEAAEIIF
+14 LISSGNYEEAAEIIF
-29 DLVENRDRLDKEIL
+29 DLIENRDRLDKEIL

-57 PSISLRSVKYISFII
+57 PSISLRAVKYINFII
-72 NETNSWIR
+72 NEPNSWIR
-80 LISLEILYQ
+80 LVSLEILYQ
-89 ISIYRPNLLIELIEK
+89 ISIYRPNLLIELMKEV
-104 IRARFYDLEPTV
+104 RTRFYDLEPTV

-125 NLLVSLHIDQEEIQ
+125 NLLISLHIDKEEIQ
-139 IIIEEFINKLIDDD
+139 IIIEEFINRLMDND

-158 EVTKTLKKILNQDF
+158 EVIKTLKKILNQDF
-172 SKIPDLEPLLSIVIV
+172 SKIPDLEPLLSIVII

-220 LLNLLYNEETRVKE
+220 LLNLLYNEKGRVKE

-268 IQLRVTDALVSI
+268 IQLRVIDALVSI

-300 EDYKNTII
+300 EDYRNTIQ
-308 NALYHLVSGNNIPDI
+308 NALYHLSQNNIPDV
-323 FIYIFE
+323 FIYLFE

-350 EEYQVQIENE
+350 EEYQVEIENE

-406 LKDET
+406 LSDET
-411 DPDVK
+411 DSDVK

-427 TNFKRMD
+427 ANFKRMD
-434 ETIRRVNYELGLF
+434 ETISRVNYELELF
-447 TSKISEFQKA
+447 TSKIREFQKT
-457 PAQFREKMNDLIKEF
+457 PAQFREKMNALIKEL

-480 LNKTYRKILNRI
+480 LSKTYRKILNRI
-492 KKFNKKLNKFE
+492 KNFNKKLNKFE
-503 FKRLA
+503 YKRLA

-526 SLIKGFIHEIFDEK
+526 SLIKGFIHEIFEEK
-540 KMEFTSGL
+540 KLEFTSGL
-548 KGKIKVFDD
+548 KGRIKVFHD
-557 RINILRVQYE
+557 RINILRVQHE
-567 ALKFYEFPDDLDEV
+567 ALKFYEFPDNLDEI

-642 LSRLDR
+642 LSKLDR
-648 KIKVIKDKI
+648 KIKIIKDKI
-657 VKYFLEI
+657 VKYFIEI
-664 ETREEIS
+664 GTREEIS
-671 TGKIKDIT
+671 NGKIEDIT

-708 FEQLNEKVSQL
+708 FEQLNIKLSQL
-719 IKKNEFNDSMKFI
+719 IKKNEFSDSMKFI
-732 EMNQKQIQDFIEEY
+732 EMNQKQIQNFIEEY
-746 ENQIDTIIGKIT
+746 ENQIDTVIGKIT
-758 TDNNIFNLYIR
+758 TDNIFNLYIR
-769 PFITRFISSKEMLI
+769 PFITKFISSKEMLI
-783 NKMKIF
+783 NKMKNF

-801 IKYYLEVMNPIKLKN
+801 IKYYLDVMNPIKLKN
-816 LASFMNMEI
+816 LASYMDLEI

-900 PSYLIFEKNESFPRN
+900 PVYLIFEKNESFPRN
-915 LYVNELKTGSA
+915 LYVNELKPGSA
-926 LKFNYVVKMNRMV
+926 LKFNYVVKMNRMI
-939 EKRLSDPGADEITLN
+939 EKKLSDPSVDEITLN

-966 ISKKIDLL
+966 ITKNIDLL

>member
-14 LIFSGNYEEAAEIIF
+14 LISSGNYEEAAEIIF
-29 DLVENRDRLDKEIL
+29 DLIENRDRLDKEIL

-57 PSISLRSVKYISFII
+57 PSISLRAVKYINFII
-72 NETNSWIR
+72 NEPNSWIR
-80 LISLEILYQ
+80 LVSLEILYQ
-89 ISIYRPNLLIELIEK
+89 ISIYRPNLLIELMKEV
-104 IRARFYDLEPTV
+104 RTRFYDLEPTV

-125 NLLVSLHIDQEEIQ
+125 NLLISLHIDKEEIQ
-139 IIIEEFINKLIDDD
+139 IIIEEFINRLMDND

-158 EVTKTLKKILNQDF
+158 EVIKTLKKILNQDF
-172 SKIPDLEPLLSIVIV
+172 SKIPDLEPLLSIVII

-220 LLNLLYNEETRVKE
+220 LLNLLYNEKGRVKE

-268 IQLRVTDALVSI
+268 IQLRVIDALVSI

-300 EDYKNTII
+300 EDYRNTIQ
-308 NALYHLVSGNNIPDI
+308 NALYHLSQNNIPDV
-323 FIYIFE
+323 FIYLFE

-350 EEYQVQIENE
+350 EEYQVEIENE

-406 LKDET
+406 LSDET
-411 DPDVK
+411 DSDVK

-427 TNFKRMD
+427 ANFKRMD
-434 ETIRRVNYELGLF
+434 ETISRVNYELELF
-447 TSKISEFQKA
+447 TSKIREFQKT
-457 PAQFREKMNDLIKEF
+457 PAQFREKMNALIKEF

-480 LNKTYRKILNRI
+480 LSKTYRKILNRI
-492 KKFNKKLNKFE
+492 KNFNKKLNKFE
-503 FKRLA
+503 YKRLA

-526 SLIKGFIHEIFDEK
+526 SLIKGFIYEIFEEK

-548 KGKIKVFDD
+548 KGRIKVFHD

-567 ALKFYEFPDDLDEV
+567 ALKFYEFPDNLDEI

-642 LSRLDR
+642 LSKLDR
-648 KIKVIKDKI
+648 KIKIIKDKI
-657 VKYFLEI
+657 VKYFIEI
-664 ETREEIS
+664 GTREEIS
-671 TGKIKDIT
+671 NGKIEDIT

-708 FEQLNEKVSQL
+708 FEQLNIKLSQL
-719 IKKNEFNDSMKFI
+719 IKKNEFSDSMKFI
-732 EMNQKQIQDFIEEY
+732 EMNQKQIQNFIEEY
-746 ENQIDTIIGKIT
+746 ENQIDTVIGKIT
-758 TDNNIFNLYIR
+758 TDNIFNLYIR
-769 PFITRFISSKEMLI
+769 PFITKFISSKEMLI
-783 NKMKIF
+783 NKMKNF

-801 IKYYLEVMNPIKLKN
+801 IKYYLDVMNPIKLKN
-816 LASFMNMEI
+816 LASYMDLEI

-900 PSYLIFEKNESFPRN
+900 PVYLIFEKNESFPRN
-915 LYVNELKTGSA
+915 LYVNELKPGSA
-926 LKFNYVVKMNRMV
+926 LKFNYVVKMNRMI
-939 EKRLSDPGADEITLN
+939 EKKLSDPSVDEITLN

-966 ISKKIDLL
+966 ITKNIDLL

>member
-1 MTILTLDEKRIEK
+1 MKELDEKRIEK
-14 LIFSGNYEEAAEIIF
+14 LIFSGNYDEAAEIIF
-29 DLVENRDRLDKEIL
+29 DSIKNRESLDKEIL
-43 YKTLNLLNYICDKT
+43 YKALNLLNYICDKT
-57 PSISLRSVKYISFII
+57 PSISLRAVKYINFII
-72 NETNSWIR
+72 NEKNSWIR
-80 LISLEILYQ
+80 LVSLEILYQ
-89 ISIYRPNLLIELIEK
+89 ISMYRPNLLIELINK
-104 IRARFYDLEPTV
+104 VRIRFYDQEPTV

-125 NLLVSLHIDQEEIQ
+125 HLLVSLHIDEEEIQ

-158 EVTKTLKKILNQDF
+158 EVIKTLKKILNQDF
-172 SKIPDLEPLLSIVIV
+172 SKISDLEPLLSIVIV

-200 AELLKILGTYFL
+200 AELLKIIGTYFL
-212 SKDKIMHI
+212 SKDKIMQI

-268 IQLRVTDALVSI
+268 IQLRVSEALVSI

-293 NSLDLGD
+293 NSLDFGD
-300 EDYKNTII
+300 KDNRNIII
-308 NALYHLVSGNNIPDI
+308 NALYHLCQNNIPVV
-323 FIYIFE
+323 FVYIFE
-329 ELESPSETVRDSV
+329 ELESPSEIVRDSV

-350 EEYQVQIENE
+350 EEYQVEIENE

-380 ALLQNLVFI
+380 ALLQNLTFI
-389 LDIKKIAVW
+389 LDIKKVAVW
-398 IFIELDKV
+398 IFIELDKI
-406 LKDET
+406 LKDEI

-416 NEIIFT
+416 NAIIFT

-427 TNFKRMD
+427 ANFKNMD
-434 ETIRRVNYELGLF
+434 DTIRRVNYELELF
-447 TSKISEFQKA
+447 TSKIREFQKV
-457 PAQFREKMNDLIKEF
+457 PAQFREKMNTLIKEF

-480 LNKTYRKILNRI
+480 LSKTYRNILNRI
-492 KKFNKKLNKFE
+492 KNFNKKLNKFE
-503 FKRLA
+503 YKRLA

-526 SLIKGFIHEIFDEK
+526 SLIKGFIYEVFKEK
-540 KMEFTSGL
+540 KLEFSSGL
-548 KGKIKVFDD
+548 KGRIKVFND

-567 ALKFYEFPDDLDEV
+567 VLKSYEFPDNLDEI

-586 QNDELEEKFTQ
+586 QNEELEERFTQ

-615 IVSNVEFDIFKEL
+615 IVSNLEFDIFKDL

-657 VKYFLEI
+657 IKYFIDI
-664 ETREEIS
+664 ETREEVS
-671 TGKIKDIT
+671 TSKIKDIT

-702 KKFNEK
+702 KRFNEK
-708 FEQLNEKVSQL
+708 FEQLNEKVTQL
-719 IKKNEFNDSMKFI
+719 IEKNEFSDSKKFI
-732 EMNQKQIQDFIEEY
+732 EINQNQIKNFIEEY

-769 PFITRFISSKEMLI
+769 PFITKFISSKEMLI
-783 NKMKIF
+783 NKMKNF

-801 IKYYLEVMNPIKLKN
+801 INYYLEVMNPIKLKN
-816 LASFMNMEI
+816 LAIYMDMEI
-825 DQLTDYIL
+825 DQLVDYIL
-833 KFINK
+833 KFIHK
-838 NKLSGKIINDTLHSP
+838 NKLSGKIINDTFHSP

-866 FKTVKTIG
+866 FKSVKTIG

-900 PSYLIFEKNESFPRN
+900 PTYLIFEKNESFPKN
-915 LYVNELKTGSA
+915 LYVNELKPGSA
-926 LKFNYVVKMNRMV
+926 LKFNYVAKMNRVV
-939 EKRLSDPGADEITLN
+939 EKRLSEPGADEITLN
-954 LFYRDPFNVTRK
+954 LFYRDLFNITRK

>member
-1 MTILTLDEKRIEK
+1 MTILTLDEVRIEK
-14 LIFSGNYEEAAEIIF
+14 LIYSGNYEEAAELIF
-29 DLVENRDRLDKEIL
+29 DLIENRDSLDKEII
-43 YKTLNLLNYICDKT
+43 YKTLNLLNNICDKT
-57 PSISLRSVKYISFII
+57 PSISLRAVKFII
-72 NETNSWIR
+72 FLINDANSWIR
-80 LISLEILYQ
+80 LVSLEILYQ

-104 IRARFYDLEPTV
+104 IRTRQFDHEPTV

-139 IIIEEFINKLIDDD
+139 IIFEEFINKLIDDD

-158 EVTKTLKKILNQDF
+158 EVIKTLKKILNQDF
-172 SKIPDLEPLLSIVIV
+172 SKIPDLEPLLSIVII

-212 SKDKIMHI
+212 SKDKIMHV
-220 LLNLLYNEETRVKE
+220 LLNLLYNEEGRVKE
-234 LIIWLF
+234 LIIWLI

-268 IQLRVTDALVSI
+268 IQQRVIDALASI

-293 NSLDLGD
+293 NSLDIGD
-300 EDYKNTII
+300 EDYRNTII
-308 NALYHLVSGNNIPDI
+308 NALYLLSQNNILDI
-323 FIYIFE
+323 FTYIFE
-329 ELESPSETVRDSV
+329 ELESPSEIVRDSV

-350 EEYQVQIENE
+350 EEYQVEIENE

-380 ALLQNLVFI
+380 ALLQNLIFI

-427 TNFKRMD
+427 SNFKRID
-434 ETIRRVNYELGLF
+434 ETIRRVNYELELF
-447 TSKISEFQKA
+447 TNKIREFQKA
-457 PAQFREKMNDLIKEF
+457 PAQFREKMNALIKEF
-472 KFNETEIE
+472 KFSETEIE
-480 LNKTYRKILNRI
+480 LNNTYRKILNKI

-503 FKRLA
+503 YKRLA

-526 SLIKGFIHEIFDEK
+526 SLIKGFIHEIFEEK
-540 KMEFTSGL
+540 KMEFSSGL
-548 KGKIKVFDD
+548 KGKIKIFQD
-557 RINILRVQYE
+557 RINILRIQYE
-567 ALKFYEFPDDLDEV
+567 ALKFYEFPDNLDEI

-586 QNDELEEKFTQ
+586 QNEELEEKFTQ

-615 IVSNVEFDIFKEL
+615 IVSNIEFDIFKQL
-628 LKNWVE
+628 LRNWVE

-642 LSRLDR
+642 LSRLDK
-648 KIKVIKDKI
+648 KIKVIKDKFI
-657 VKYFLEI
+657 NYFIEI
-664 ETREEIS
+664 ETREEFS
-671 TGKIKDIT
+671 TDKIKDIT

-708 FEQLNEKVSQL
+708 YEQLNEKVSQL
-719 IKKNEFNDSMKFI
+719 IKKNEFNDAKKFI
-732 EMNQKQIQDFIEEY
+732 DMNQKQIQNFIEDY

-758 TDNNIFNLYIR
+758 NDNNIFNLYIR
-769 PFITRFISSKEMLI
+769 PFITRFVSSKEMLI

-816 LASFMNMEI
+816 LASYIDLEI

-833 KFINK
+833 NFINK
-838 NKLSGKIINDTLHSP
+838 NKLSGKIINDTLYSP
-853 KLEDLYESKDLLL
+853 KLEDLNESKDLLL
-866 FKTVKTIG
+866 FKIVKTIG
-874 NKILL
+874 NKIHL

-887 NLTFKDLQIILRI
+887 TLTFKDLQIILRI
-900 PSYLIFEKNESFPRN
+900 PVYLIFEKSESFPRN
-915 LYVNELKTGSA
+915 LYVNELKPGSA
-926 LKFNYVVKMNRMV
+926 LKFSYVVKMNRLV

>member
-1 MTILTLDEKRIEK
+1 LTILTLDEKRIEK
-14 LIFSGNYEEAAEIIF
+14 LISSGNFKEAAEIIF
-29 DLVENRDRLDKEIL
+29 DLIENRGSLDKEIL
-43 YKTLNLLNYICDKT
+43 YKTLNLLNYICDKS
-57 PSISLRSVKYISFII
+57 PSISLRTVKYMSFII
-72 NETNSWIR
+72 NEPNSWIR
-80 LISLEILYQ
+80 LVSLEILYQ
-89 ISIYRPNLLIELIEK
+89 ISIYRPNLLLELIKEV
-104 IRARFYDLEPTV
+104 RARFYDIEPTV

-125 NLLVSLHIDQEEIQ
+125 NLLLSLHIDKEEIQ

-158 EVTKTLKKILNQDF
+158 EVIKTLKKILNQDF

-220 LLNLLYNEETRVKE
+220 LLNLLYNEEARVKE

-268 IQLRVTDALVSI
+268 IQLRVIDALVSI

-300 EDYKNTII
+300 EDYRNTIQ
-308 NALYHLVSGNNIPDI
+308 NALYHLSQNNIPDV

-329 ELESPSETVRDSV
+329 ELESPSEAVRDSV

-350 EEYQVQIENE
+350 EEYQVEIENE

-406 LKDET
+406 LSDET

-434 ETIRRVNYELGLF
+434 ETIRRVNYELELF
-447 TSKISEFQKA
+447 TSKIREFQKN
-457 PAQFREKMNDLIKEF
+457 PAQFREKMNALIKEF

-480 LNKTYRKILNRI
+480 LSKTYRKILNRI
-492 KKFNKKLNKFE
+492 KNFNKKLNKFE
-503 FKRLA
+503 YKRLA

-526 SLIKGFIHEIFDEK
+526 SLIKGFIQEIFEEK

-548 KGKIKVFDD
+548 KGRIKIFQD

-567 ALKFYEFPDDLDEV
+567 ALKFYEFPDDLDEI

-607 LDDEIRDL
+607 LDDEIRNL

-642 LSRLDR
+642 LSKLDR

-657 VKYFLEI
+657 VKYFIEI
-664 ETREEIS
+664 ETREETT
-671 TGKIKDIT
+671 TGKIRDIT

-702 KKFNEK
+702 KIFNDK
-708 FEQLNEKVSQL
+708 FEQLNAKVSQL
-719 IKKNEFNDSMKFI
+719 IKKNEFSDSKKFL
-732 EMNQKQIQDFIEEY
+732 EMNQKQIQNFIEEY

-769 PFITRFISSKEMLI
+769 PFITKFISSKEMLI
-783 NKMKIF
+783 NKMKMF

-816 LASFMNMEI
+816 LASYMDLEI

-833 KFINK
+833 KFISK

-900 PSYLIFEKNESFPRN
+900 PVYLIFEKNESFPRN
-915 LYVNELKTGSA
+915 LYVNELKPGSA
-926 LKFNYVVKMNRMV
+926 LKFNYVVKVNHMV
-939 EKRLSDPGADEITLN
+939 EKKLSDPSADEITLN

-966 ISKKIDLL
+966 ITKKIDLL

>member
-29 DLVENRDRLDKEIL
+29 DLIEKRDSLDKEIL

-57 PSISLRSVKYISFII
+57 PSISLRAVKYINFII
-72 NETNSWIR
+72 NEANSWIR
-80 LISLEILYQ
+80 LVSLEILYQ
-89 ISIYRPNLLIELIEK
+89 ISIYRPNLLLELIEK
-104 IRARFYDLEPTV
+104 VRTRLFDNEPTV

-125 NLLVSLHIDQEEIQ
+125 NLLVSLHIDNEEIQ
-139 IIIEEFINKLIDDD
+139 IIIEEYIEKLMDND

-158 EVTKTLKKILNQDF
+158 EVIKTLKKILNQDF
-172 SKIPDLEPLLSIVIV
+172 SKIPDIEPLLSIVII

-220 LLNLLYNEETRVKE
+220 LLNLLYNEKDRVKE
-234 LIIWLF
+234 LIIWLI

-293 NSLDLGD
+293 NSLDIGD
-300 EDYKNTII
+300 EDYRNTII
-308 NALYHLVSGNNIPDI
+308 NALYHLSQNNILDI
-323 FIYIFE
+323 FTNIFE

-350 EEYQVQIENE
+350 EEYQVEIENE

-380 ALLQNLVFI
+380 TLLQNLTFI

-406 LKDET
+406 LKNET

-434 ETIRRVNYELGLF
+434 ETIRRVNYELELF
-447 TSKISEFQKA
+447 TSKIRDFQKA
-457 PAQFREKMNDLIKEF
+457 PAQFREKMNALIKEF

-480 LNKTYRKILNRI
+480 LNKTYRKILNKI

-503 FKRLA
+503 YKRLA

-526 SLIKGFIHEIFDEK
+526 SLIKGFIHEIFEEK
-540 KMEFTSGL
+540 KMEFSSGL
-548 KGKIKVFDD
+548 KGKIKVFQD
-557 RINILRVQYE
+557 RINILRIQYE
-567 ALKFYEFPDDLDEV
+567 ALKFYEFPDNLDEI
-581 ILSNE
+581 ILSND
-586 QNDELEEKFTQ
+586 QNEELEEKFTQ

-634 LKIEIQEY
+634 LKILIQEY

-648 KIKVIKDKI
+648 KIKIIKDKI
-657 VKYFLEI
+657 VNYFIEI
-664 ETREEIS
+664 ETREELS

-702 KKFNEK
+702 KNFNDK

-719 IKKNEFNDSMKFI
+719 IKKNEFNDSKKFI
-732 EMNQKQIQDFIEEY
+732 EMNQKQVQNFIEDY

-758 TDNNIFNLYIR
+758 TDNNIFNLFIR
-769 PFITRFISSKEMLI
+769 PFITKFVSSKEMLI

-789 QQKNLEKIYLNQ
+789 QHKNLEKIYLNQ

-816 LASFMNMEI
+816 LAMYIDLEI

-900 PSYLIFEKNESFPRN
+900 PAYLIIEKNESFPRN
-915 LYVNELKTGSA
+915 LYVNELKPGSA
-926 LKFNYVVKMNRMV
+926 LKFNYVIKMNRMV
-939 EKRLSDPGADEITLN
+939 EKRLSDSGADEITLN

>member
-1 MTILTLDEKRIEK
+1 LTILTLDEKRIEK
-14 LIFSGNYEEAAEIIF
+14 LISSGNFKEAAEIIF
-29 DLVENRDRLDKEIL
+29 DLIENRGSLDKEIL
-43 YKTLNLLNYICDKT
+43 YKTLNLLNYICDKS
-57 PSISLRSVKYISFII
+57 PSISLRTVKYMSFII
-72 NETNSWIR
+72 NEPNSWIR
-80 LISLEILYQ
+80 LVSLEILYQ
-89 ISIYRPNLLIELIEK
+89 ISIYRPNLLLELIKEV
-104 IRARFYDLEPTV
+104 RARFYDIEPTV

-125 NLLVSLHIDQEEIQ
+125 NLLLSLHIDKEEIQ

-158 EVTKTLKKILNQDF
+158 EVIKTLKKILNQDF

-220 LLNLLYNEETRVKE
+220 LLNLLYNEEARVKE

-268 IQLRVTDALVSI
+268 IQLRVIDALVSI

-300 EDYKNTII
+300 EDYRNTIQ
-308 NALYHLVSGNNIPDI
+308 NALYHLSQNNIPDV

-329 ELESPSETVRDSV
+329 ELESPSEAVRDSV

-350 EEYQVQIENE
+350 EEYQVEIENE

-371 YWRERKKNT
+371 YWRERKKNI

-406 LKDET
+406 LSDET

-434 ETIRRVNYELGLF
+434 ETIRRVNYELELF
-447 TSKISEFQKA
+447 TSKIREFQKN
-457 PAQFREKMNDLIKEF
+457 PAQFREKMNALIKEF

-480 LNKTYRKILNRI
+480 LSKTYRKILNRI
-492 KKFNKKLNKFE
+492 KNFNKKLNKFE
-503 FKRLA
+503 YKRLA

-526 SLIKGFIHEIFDEK
+526 SLIKGFIQEIFEEK

-548 KGKIKVFDD
+548 KGRIKIFQD

-567 ALKFYEFPDDLDEV
+567 ALKFYEFPDDLDEI

-607 LDDEIRDL
+607 LDDEIRNL

-642 LSRLDR
+642 LSKLDR

-657 VKYFLEI
+657 VKYFIEI
-664 ETREEIS
+664 ETREETT
-671 TGKIKDIT
+671 TGKIRDIT

-702 KKFNEK
+702 KIFNDK
-708 FEQLNEKVSQL
+708 FEQLNAKVSQL
-719 IKKNEFNDSMKFI
+719 IKKNEFSDSKKFL
-732 EMNQKQIQDFIEEY
+732 EMNQKQIQNFIEEY

-769 PFITRFISSKEMLI
+769 PFITKFISSKEMLI
-783 NKMKIF
+783 NKMKMF

-816 LASFMNMEI
+816 LASYMDLEI

-833 KFINK
+833 KFISK

-900 PSYLIFEKNESFPRN
+900 PVYLIFEKNESFPRN
-915 LYVNELKTGSA
+915 LYVNELKPGSA
-926 LKFNYVVKMNRMV
+926 LKFNYVVKVNHMV
-939 EKRLSDPGADEITLN
+939 EKKLSDPSADEITLN

-966 ISKKIDLL
+966 ITKKIDLL

>member
-1 MTILTLDEKRIEK
+1 MTLDEKRIEK

-29 DLVENRDRLDKEIL
+29 DLIENRESLDKEIL

-57 PSISLRSVKYISFII
+57 PSISLRAVKYMNFII
-72 NETNSWIR
+72 NEPNSWIR
-80 LISLEILYQ
+80 LVSLEILYQ
-89 ISIYRPNLLIELIEK
+89 ISIYRPNLLLELIKEV
-104 IRARFYDLEPTV
+104 RARFYDLEPTV

-125 NLLVSLHIDQEEIQ
+125 NLLLSLHIDKEEIQ

-158 EVTKTLKKILNQDF
+158 EVIKTLKKILNQDF

-220 LLNLLYNEETRVKE
+220 LLNLLYNEEGRVKE

-268 IQLRVTDALVSI
+268 IQLRVIDALVSI

-300 EDYKNTII
+300 DDYRNTIQ
-308 NALYHLVSGNNIPDI
+308 NALYHLSQNNIPDV

-329 ELESPSETVRDSV
+329 ELESPSEAVRDSV

-350 EEYQVQIENE
+350 EEYQVEIENE

-380 ALLQNLVFI
+380 ALLQNLIFI

-406 LKDET
+406 LSDET

-434 ETIRRVNYELGLF
+434 ETIRRVNYELELF
-447 TSKISEFQKA
+447 TSKIREFQKN
-457 PAQFREKMNDLIKEF
+457 PAQFREKMNALIKEF

-480 LNKTYRKILNRI
+480 LSKTYRKILNRI
-492 KKFNKKLNKFE
+492 KNFNKKLNKFE
-503 FKRLA
+503 YKRLA

-526 SLIKGFIHEIFDEK
+526 SLIKGFIQEIFEEK

-548 KGKIKVFDD
+548 KGRIKIFQD

-567 ALKFYEFPDDLDEV
+567 ALKFYEFPDDLDEI

-607 LDDEIRDL
+607 LDDEIRNL

-642 LSRLDR
+642 LSKLDR

-657 VKYFLEI
+657 VKYFIEI
-664 ETREEIS
+664 ETREETT
-671 TGKIKDIT
+671 TGKIRDIT

-702 KKFNEK
+702 KIFNDK
-708 FEQLNEKVSQL
+708 FEQLNAKVSQL
-719 IKKNEFNDSMKFI
+719 IKKNEFSDSKKFL
-732 EMNQKQIQDFIEEY
+732 EMNQKQIQNFIEEY

-769 PFITRFISSKEMLI
+769 PFITKFISSKEMLI
-783 NKMKIF
+783 NKMKMF

-816 LASFMNMEI
+816 LASYMDLEI

-833 KFINK
+833 KFISK

-900 PSYLIFEKNESFPRN
+900 PVYLIFEKNESFPR
-915 LYVNELKTGSA
+915 
-926 LKFNYVVKMNRMV
+926 KMKVFR
-939 EKRLSDPGADEITLN
+939 EIST
-954 LFYRDPFNVTRK
+954 
-966 ISKKIDLL
+966 
-974 LS
+974 